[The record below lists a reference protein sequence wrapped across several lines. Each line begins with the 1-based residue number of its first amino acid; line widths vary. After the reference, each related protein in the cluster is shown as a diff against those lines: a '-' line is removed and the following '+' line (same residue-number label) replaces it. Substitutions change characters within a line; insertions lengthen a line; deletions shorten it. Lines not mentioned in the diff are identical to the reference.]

1 MMVEILERSACRE
14 VLSDSR
20 WQPREELR
28 PIRRNPD
35 LLTDITSA
43 SRPMVIPFGEGAIF
57 FSEAPSP
64 RFHHLLTWIS
74 ELGDLE
80 ENWDSYGACPVR
92 PECAVTAVRFL
103 LRFVDRDTP
112 APSVVPTNRG
122 GIQLEWHRAGADL
135 EVRIE
140 SPGRMEVFFE
150 DERADQEE
158 EFTLT
163 SNLKRLVPLLER
175 LSRTD

>member
-1 MMVEILERSACRE
+1 MVIRFGE
-14 VLSDSR
+14 VL
-20 WQPREELR
+20 L
-28 PIRRNPD
+28 
-35 LLTDITSA
+35 
-43 SRPMVIPFGEGAIF
+43 MM
-57 FSEAPSP
+57 SEAPSTW
-64 RFHHLLTWIS
+64 FHDLLTRIS

-80 ENWDSYGACPVR
+80 ENWDSYGARPVR
-92 PECAVTAVRFL
+92 PECAVMAVRFL
-103 LRFVDRDTP
+103 LSYVDRDTP

-135 EVRIE
+135 EIQIE

-150 DERADQEE
+150 DERAGQE

-163 SNLKRLVPLLER
+163 SNLERLVPLLKR